1 MKRIESF
8 EELKAMQVAERA
20 KMTVRD
26 GLAPTEANLAKHQV
40 LICAGTGCTSNKSA
54 EVKAALEAKLVAE
67 GLDKDIQVVQTGCF
81 GFCSLGPIMVVY
93 PEGTF
98 YNKVEAKDVEEIVE
112 KHFKNGELVER
123 LLYTIPGTKE
133 HAKDMKHIPFFQK
146 QKRIALRNCG
156 TIDPE
161 KIEEA
166 IAHYAY
172 QGLGRKPRRLQS

>member
-54 EVKAALEAKLVAE
+54 EVKAALEAKLAAE
-67 GLDKDIQVVQTGCF
+67 GMDKEIQVVQTGCF

-98 YNKVEAKDVEEIVE
+98 YNKVEAKDIDEIVE
-112 KHFKNGELVER
+112 KHLKTANWLRDCSTLSPARKSMLRICSIFLSSRNKNVSLCVTAVPSIR
-123 LLYTIPGTKE
+123 KKSKKLSLITLTK
-133 HAKDMKHIPFFQK
+133 A
-146 QKRIALRNCG
+146 
-156 TIDPE
+156 
-161 KIEEA
+161 
-166 IAHYAY
+166 
-172 QGLGRKPRRLQS
+172 